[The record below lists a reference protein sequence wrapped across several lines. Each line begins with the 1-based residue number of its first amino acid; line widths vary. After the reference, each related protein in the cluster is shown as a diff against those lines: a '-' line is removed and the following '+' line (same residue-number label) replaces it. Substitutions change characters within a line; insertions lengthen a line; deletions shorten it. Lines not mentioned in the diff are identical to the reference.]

1 MLKANK
7 LHQLM
12 HITADQMTDII
23 QDSGF
28 EGDSFINISFRSLAV
43 PDPSDYRFIY
53 DAMFL
58 NDVSELDHTIVCV
71 SYNPETDKMTAGY

>member
-7 LHQLM
+7 LYQLTN
-12 HITADQMTDII
+12 ITADQLTDII
-23 QDSGF
+23 QDSGY
-28 EGDSFINISFRSLAV
+28 EGDSFINITFRSLAA
-43 PDPSDYRFIY
+43 PEPAEYCFAY

-58 NDVSELDHTIVCV
+58 NEFNELDYTVVFV

>member
-7 LHQLM
+7 LYQLTN
-12 HITADQMTDII
+12 ITADQLTDII

-28 EGDSFINISFRSLAV
+28 EGDSFINITFRGLAAPEPV
-43 PDPSDYRFIY
+43 DYRFAY

-58 NDVSELDHTIVCV
+58 NEFNELDHTIVCV